1 MSRFFRKGTSMRK
14 IACATFGLLLV
25 GGGLSTRD
33 GLRAQASPVQ
43 THIGH
48 VADGFQATP
57 NQQGLLPTALA
68 EAKIAAQHAGLAMKS
83 PDDLDSIKRH
93 AGHVIHAVDPSVEVK
108 GPGLGFGVKR
118 AAAGVA
124 QHIQLAA
131 KSEGASANVKTH
143 STHIAGAATSTADRA
158 DQVVA
163 LAQKVRA
170 AGTAAEAAGLMA
182 QVVTA
187 VEQLAAGVDTNADG
201 RVNWAAPEGGLQQAQ
216 THLDLL
222 RKGESQ

>member
-1 MSRFFRKGTSMRK
+1 MRS
-14 IACATFGLLLV
+14 IACVTFGLVLV
-25 GGGLSTRD
+25 GGGLASHSAV
-33 GLRAQASPVQ
+33 LRAQSPVQ

-48 VADGFQATP
+48 VAESFQATP

-68 EAKIAAQHAGLAMKS
+68 EAKIATQHAGLALKA
-83 PDDLDSIKRH
+83 PDNLDAIKLH
-93 AGHVIHAVDPSVEVK
+93 AGHVINAIDPSVEAK

-143 STHIAGAATSTADRA
+143 ATHVAAAAGNVATRA
-158 DQVVA
+158 DAVVA

-170 AGTAAEAAGLMA
+170 AGTAAEAASLMSEV
-182 QVVTA
+182 QTA
-187 VEQLAAGVDTNADG
+187 VNELTAGVDANKDG
-201 RVNWAAPEGGLQQAQ
+201 RVNWDAPEGGLQQAQ
-216 THLDLL
+216 QHVDLL
-222 RKGESQ
+222 RKGEGQ